1 MMIKF
6 VWQQFWAQ
14 WRSGDLHVLLL
25 ALIVAVTAITGVT
38 FFTYRISAH
47 LTNESGLV
55 LGGDIVVIADHPIRE
70 ELVQSAV
77 ETGLQYTTTAEFP
90 SMAIVGDKNHLAE
103 IKVVDNGFPLRGD
116 LTVRFS
122 KGGEAIT
129 GQHIP
134 QKGEVWLEPRLSNL
148 LSVDIGDKIELGATQ
163 LTISG
168 ILIREPSRGGD
179 MFSFAPRA
187 MINQA
192 DLAKTEL
199 IQYGSRVKYQL
210 LLAGFPQALTS
221 FRTKSDEHLQSGERL
236 QDLKSAR
243 PEIKSALDRAEI
255 FLGLAAIVSILLSV
269 VAISLASG
277 PYVARHIEIAAL
289 LRCFGARKSDIQNSL
304 VLQTMMAAV
313 IGASIGCVLG
323 YILQSL
329 LSSLVGTLF
338 LAQLPAPSY
347 FPILIGFSVSISILF
362 ALMLPGIHTIKN
374 SPVIHILRKDTE
386 TKSMSAWI
394 KFLPIICVIAVII
407 MYLATS
413 FKMAFAII
421 VGILMLCALCGY
433 LTYILANRM
442 YRFSQNDM
450 LFNVDL
456 MPMIKFG
463 LANLKRH
470 RLLTITQVIGFSLS
484 AMLLIL
490 LMIIKSDLLN
500 AWQDSLPEDAPNRFV
515 INIQPHQVE
524 QVETFAKSIGVSDPQ
539 AFPMIRG
546 RLQMKNKQLLS
557 PEMYDDDRAKRL
569 VSREF
574 NLSMAANMQQD
585 NQLLAGD
592 WWKADEVAS
601 PMISIEQD
609 IATAL
614 NIELG
619 DVLTYDIAGR
629 TIDLTVTSI
638 RKVDWDS
645 MRANFFAV
653 TPPQTL
659 SDFPSSYLMAF
670 YLPTEKTMLLDQL
683 IKSLPNLT
691 VIDVSSLMEQVRS
704 IMQKMSVA
712 VIYVFSLCVLAG
724 FVVLYAA
731 LVATRESRI
740 REAALL
746 RVFGASRQHV
756 SISIL
761 TEYLSIAL
769 LATLIALIIANGVA
783 YLISDILLNIPFK
796 VNTSLAL
803 EAFVISML
811 LIPLSA
817 WMVIQ
822 NYFKQ
827 PAKQLL
833 NNI

>member
-1 MMIKF
+1 MMVKF
-6 VWQQFWAQ
+6 AWQQFWAQ

-25 ALIVAVTAITGVT
+25 ALIVAVAAITGVT

-55 LGGDIVVIADHPIRE
+55 LGGDIVIIADHPVRE
-70 ELVQSAV
+70 ALIKPAV
-77 ETGLQYTTTAEFP
+77 EVGLRYTTTAEFP
-90 SMAIVGDKNHLAE
+90 SMVIVGDKNHLAE
-103 IKVVDNGFPLRGD
+103 IKVLDAGFPLRGD
-116 LTVRFS
+116 LTVQFNKES
-122 KGGEAIT
+122 KATSGQFVPKQGEI
-129 GQHIP
+129 
-134 QKGEVWLEPRLSNL
+134 WLEPRLSTL
-148 LSVDIGDKIELGATQ
+148 LSANIGDRVELGATEFKV
-163 LTISG
+163 SG

-210 LLAGFPQALTS
+210 LIAGPHQALAS
-221 FRTKSDEHLQSGERL
+221 YRTKINEHLQSGERL

-243 PEIKSALDRAEI
+243 PEIKSALDRAEV

-289 LRCFGARKSDIQNSL
+289 LRCFGARKSDIHNSL
-304 VLQTMMAAV
+304 VLQITMTAL
-313 IGASIGCVLG
+313 IGASIGCLLG
-323 YILQSL
+323 FFLQSQ

-338 LAQLPAPSY
+338 LAELPAPNY
-347 FPILIGFSVSISILF
+347 LPILIGFSVSFSILF
-362 ALMLPGIHTIKN
+362 ALMLPNIYVIKN

-386 TKSMSAWI
+386 TKSMSGWI
-394 KFLPIICVIAVII
+394 KFLPVACVVVVII
-407 MYLATS
+407 MYLTTS
-413 FKMAFAII
+413 FKLAFVII
-421 VGILMLCALCGY
+421 AGMLALCALCGY
-433 LTYILANRM
+433 LTYIFANWI
-442 YRFSQNDM
+442 YQISQNDT
-450 LFNVDL
+450 LFNISF
-456 MPMIKFG
+456 MPMIKIG
-463 LANLKRH
+463 WANLKRH

-524 QVETFAKSIGVSDPQ
+524 QVETFAKSIGIDAPQ
-539 AFPMIRG
+539 VFPMIRG

-574 NLSMAANMQQD
+574 NLSMAAKMQAD
-585 NQLLAGD
+585 NHLLAGD
-592 WWKADEVAS
+592 WWKADEFAS
-601 PMISIEQD
+601 PVISIEQD

-614 NIELG
+614 NIQIG
-619 DVLTYDIAGR
+619 DVLTYDIAGSK
-629 TIDLTVTSI
+629 IDLTVTSI

-670 YLPTEKTMLLDQL
+670 HLPTEKTMLLDQL
-683 IKSLPNLT
+683 IKRLPNLT
-691 VIDVSSLMEQVRS
+691 VIDVSSLMEQVRG

-712 VIYVFSLCVLAG
+712 VTYVFSLCVVAG

-746 RVFGASRQHV
+746 RVFGASRQYV
-756 SISIL
+756 NISIIS
-761 TEYLSIAL
+761 EYLSIAL
-769 LATLIALIIANGVA
+769 LASLIALFIANAVA
-783 YLISDILLNIPFK
+783 YSLSDLLFDIPFK
-796 VNTSLAL
+796 VNISLAVESFL
-803 EAFVISML
+803 ISML
-811 LIPLSA
+811 LIPFLA
-817 WMVIQ
+817 WLVIQ
-822 NYFKQ
+822 GYLKL